1 MYCWI
6 CLFNIDYMV
15 QKEELFSCIFCDTI
29 FEKNGMRVVSNNDAV
44 GRGSEVGGTP
54 IHVPTGGKA

>member
-1 MYCWI
+1 
-6 CLFNIDYMV
+6 MV